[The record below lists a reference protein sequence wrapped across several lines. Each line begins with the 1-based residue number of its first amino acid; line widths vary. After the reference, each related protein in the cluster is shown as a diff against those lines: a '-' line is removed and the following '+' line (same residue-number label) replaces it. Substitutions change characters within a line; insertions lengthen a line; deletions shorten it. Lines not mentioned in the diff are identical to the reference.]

1 MNKFKSLFVIITL
14 ALITFSCAKK
24 IPYSK
29 EIETKYG
36 ITEKSLGGLQFYL
49 VNDII
54 LVSDDNQSNN
64 NSTDLDED
72 GHIIVKEELN
82 TDRIVIKAGT
92 RGIFEEKKEGNNIA
106 VSFEAGDG
114 RNLTFGASTVRGRYI
129 IQAKEWKPN
138 GSGIVDY
145 ANKQYTLSRNSSGA
159 YITVKL
165 RKTKQLNNS
174 SRIAKGR
181 KV

>member
-1 MNKFKSLFVIITL
+1 MNKFKSIFVIITL
-14 ALITFSCAKK
+14 ALLTFSCAKK

-29 EIETKYG
+29 EIENKYG
-36 ITEKSLGGLQFYL
+36 ITEKTLGQLQFYL

-54 LVSDDNQSNN
+54 LMSNESNN
-64 NSTDLDED
+64 SNSTNLDED

-82 TDRIVIKAGT
+82 SDRIIIKAGT
-92 RGIFEEKKEGNNIA
+92 RGIFEGSKEGNNIA
-106 VSFEAGDG
+106 VSFEAGNG
-114 RNLTFGASTVRGRYI
+114 KNLTFGASTTRGRYI
-129 IQAKEWKPN
+129 IQAKEWKSN
-138 GSGIVDY
+138 GEGIVEY
-145 ANKQYTLSRNSSGA
+145 ANKNYTLSKTSAGA

-181 KV
+181 KI